1 MGKKTEE
8 LIAEVAEP
16 LVEERELELVDVEYK
31 KEGENWIL
39 RVFIDKEGGVSLDDC
54 QAISR
59 SLSDTLDAND
69 PIENSYLL
77 EVSSP
82 GIDRPLKTERDFKR
96 FTGKLID
103 VSTYAPING
112 EKKLTGELLGLEDD
126 EVKIK
131 IDDQEVIIPRDKIAQ
146 TRLAIEF

>member
-1 MGKKTEE
+1 MGKKTED

-16 LVEERELELVDVEYK
+16 IVAARGLELVDVEYN

-54 QAISR
+54 QEISR
-59 SLSDTLDAND
+59 SLSDSLDAND

-82 GIDRPLKTERDFKR
+82 GIDRPLKTEKDFKR

-103 VSTYAPING
+103 LSTYAPING
-112 EKKLTGELLGLEDD
+112 QRKLTGELLGLEDG
-126 EVKIK
+126 EIKIK
-131 IDDQEVIIPRDKIAQ
+131 IDDQEVAIPRDKIAQ